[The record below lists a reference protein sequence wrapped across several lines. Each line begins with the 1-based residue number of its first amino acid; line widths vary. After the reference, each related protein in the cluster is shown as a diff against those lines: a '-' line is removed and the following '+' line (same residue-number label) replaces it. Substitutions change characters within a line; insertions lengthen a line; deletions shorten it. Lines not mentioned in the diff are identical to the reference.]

1 MGRLL
6 VGLFLVGWLTACNQ
20 VFGIPD
26 IKQEPPDQTPHRI
39 GGRVHGLWDGADGV
53 VLRLQANGVDTT
65 QTVSSNGAFQ
75 FDPEFRAGT
84 SYTVTVTNHPAH
96 HMCSVNA
103 GGNGVV
109 STDDVTAVS
118 VACAGPEVMVTL
130 FGPMAWRFDPTEEVQ
145 PYPASIIQQG
155 VSLMIEGDAIDS
167 VKVAG
172 FEVGLGEVL
181 DPIAFLP
188 GMTTVS
194 IAVKAKIGITKT
206 YNLDFAR
213 SATQIEQLAY
223 GKASNADLADQF
235 GETISLSGD
244 TLAVGASGEDSNAP
258 GINGDQSNNVAYSS
272 GAAYVFVRSGA
283 RWTQQAYIKA
293 SNPLASN
300 FFGPSVSLSGD
311 TLAVGCIHES
321 GVAIESGAVY
331 VFVRNGTTWTQQA
344 LLRPSSTAT
353 RAHFGA
359 SVALSDGKLAVGV
372 PDESGVASQ
381 SGAVYVFERSG
392 TTWPQKAYIKAP
404 NPHASDHFGASV
416 ALSGETLAVGATGES
431 SAATGIGGDQ
441 MDTSAGS
448 AGAVY
453 VFKEI
458 AGTWPLQ
465 AYIKASNTGPGDV
478 FGASVSVSGD
488 ELAVGAPGEASVAV
502 GVNGAQGDNSA
513 AGAGATYVFVRNA
526 SVWAQQAYLKAS
538 NTRVNGRFGSSV
550 ALVGD
555 TVAVS
560 APGDSSASKGLNGDQ
575 ADGAASDA
583 GAVYVFTRNGT
594 TWSQQAFVKA
604 SNTDAGDRFGRAV
617 ALTADTLAVGASGEA
632 SSSTGINGK
641 QDDNSAGSAG
651 AVYVFR

>member
-26 IKQEPPDQTPHRI
+26 IKQEPPDQTPHHI

-75 FDPEFRAGT
+75 FESEFRAGT
-84 SYTVTVTNHPAH
+84 SYTVTVTNYPAH
-96 HMCSVNA
+96 HTCSVNA

-109 STDDVTAVS
+109 STDDVTAIS

-130 FGPMAWRFDPTEEVQ
+130 FGPMAWRFDPTEEIQ
-145 PYPASIIQQG
+145 SYPASIVQQG

-167 VKVAG
+167 VRVAG

-213 SATQIEQLAY
+213 SAAQIEQLAY
-223 GKASNADLADQF
+223 GKASNADLGDQF

-258 GINGDQSNNVAYSS
+258 GINGDQSNNVAYAS

-293 SNPLASN
+293 SNPSASN

-311 TLAVGCIHES
+311 ALAVGCIHES

-331 VFVRNGTTWTQQA
+331 VFVRSGATWTQQA
-344 LLRPSSTAT
+344 LLRPSNTST

-359 SVALSDGKLAVGV
+359 SVALSGGKLAVGV

-416 ALSGETLAVGATGES
+416 ALSGETLVVGATGES

-441 MDTSAGS
+441 MDTSARG

-453 VFKEI
+453 VFQEI

-465 AYIKASNTGPGDV
+465 AYIKASNTGPDDI

-488 ELAVGAPGEASVAV
+488 ELAVGAPEEGSAAM

-538 NTRVNGRFGSSV
+538 NTRVNGHFGSSV

-575 ADGAASDA
+575 SDGAASDA

-632 SSSTGINGK
+632 SSSSGINGK
-641 QDDNSAGSAG
+641 QDDNSAGGAG